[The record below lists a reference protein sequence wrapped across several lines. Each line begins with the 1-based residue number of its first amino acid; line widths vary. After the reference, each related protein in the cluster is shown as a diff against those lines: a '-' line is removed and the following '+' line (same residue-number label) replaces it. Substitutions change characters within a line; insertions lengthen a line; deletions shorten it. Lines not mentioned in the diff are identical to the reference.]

1 MTPTQITYENGN
13 QVTLEIPDVEKGDIK
28 NIRIDGR
35 AVSSGNS
42 LLLVVCIISIASLV
56 SNLITCGMIYAN
68 NQVLDE
74 TVGRLRYMIDVR
86 PGNRERTPYDEYE
99 NANKLPTEP

>member
-35 AVSSGNS
+35 AVSSGHS
-42 LLLVVCIISIASLV
+42 LLLIACLLSIMSLITSLV
-56 SNLITCGMIYAN
+56 ACGMLYAN
-68 NQVLDE
+68 TAVLDE
-74 TVGRLRYMIDVR
+74 TISRLRYMIDVR
-86 PGNRERTPYDEYE
+86 PGVRAKNTYEEYE
-99 NANKLPTEP
+99 DANRLPTEP